1 MPHNCHN
8 LLLSSAQIIAT
19 YRSVGCASFRVALS
33 SASIGNV
40 DEGFIGK
47 EIEESKE
54 NMLFHAAAFSG
65 LPIAAGVV
73 ILAGGKARPFKAI
86 VR

>member
-1 MPHNCHN
+1 M
-8 LLLSSAQIIAT
+8 QIIAT
-19 YRSVGCASFRVALS
+19 YRSIGCASFRVAISSLS
-33 SASIGNV
+33 SGNV
-40 DEGFIGK
+40 DEGIIGK

-73 ILAGGKARPFKAI
+73 IRTGGKARPFKAI